1 MLIKTAIFVLVL
13 YLNRCIICIAE
24 YLKSSVTSCSRLYS
38 DIETLCDAKEFQAQT
53 YFSGFEVLRVY
64 EHSVFYSYDVRHLI
78 VGDLVLQ
85 SPDTDLTVSVDPVL
99 IPECIGPSINTA
111 CSLVNSTRL
120 DNGSCEDAVV
130 QVVYTIGWDA
140 SDITQVQVQFVYKT
154 LSPSDLP
161 AGQVFQTIFL
171 KVCCSVSTRASD
183 VRHTLSR
190 FQNFEEG
197 TARSGSP
204 GYVAGLPVLAGR
216 IMEYVD
222 QEGDTR

>member
-1 MLIKTAIFVLVL
+1 M
-13 YLNRCIICIAE
+13 
-24 YLKSSVTSCSRLYS
+24 
-38 DIETLCDAKEFQAQT
+38 
-53 YFSGFEVLRVY
+53 
-64 EHSVFYSYDVRHLI
+64 
-78 VGDLVLQ
+78 LQ

-99 IPECIGPSINTA
+99 IHECIGPNINTT
-111 CSLVNSTRL
+111 CSLVNNTRL